1 MAVVLV
7 LAQAVVGCMGRN
19 LSNATEGIVQT
30 AVGGVKNV
38 CSLVCHLMRVR
49 MVCAC
54 LTCSLPYECRQSS
67 GLGPRPDLSNKIVI
81 GFIRENS

>member
-38 CSLVCHLMRVR
+38 CSLVCHPMRVR

-54 LTCSLPYECRQSS
+54 LTDQ
-67 GLGPRPDLSNKIVI
+67 
-81 GFIRENS
+81 